1 MAYIQQDLRGQ
12 PNDLLVENWHKKKR
26 DFYKYCV
33 YCQHIE
39 NTI

>member
-12 PNDLLVENWHKKKR
+12 PNNFLVENWQQQK